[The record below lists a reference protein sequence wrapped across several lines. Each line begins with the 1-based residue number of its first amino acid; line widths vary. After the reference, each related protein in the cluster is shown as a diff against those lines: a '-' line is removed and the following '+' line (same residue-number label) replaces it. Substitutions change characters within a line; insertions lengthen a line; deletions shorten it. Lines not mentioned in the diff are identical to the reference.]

1 MEELIFRAKSGDK
14 DAFGLLSELIR
25 PKLLSHILY
34 HVRNKDMAENILQH
48 TFYKALRKIGSV
60 NEGRFYFNAWLYT
73 IAGNLIRD
81 ERRKMISQNT
91 HSLEARI
98 AYTNEHASLD
108 SIDEFG
114 IVLMNAEAD
123 VSTID
128 PAMIYE
134 HKERRV
140 EIGTRI
146 KEAMVML
153 TPVQRETLIR
163 RSNGETYAQI
173 GDGIGVSWQSVKGIL
188 EKARK
193 IVRDAY

>member
-1 MEELIFRAKSGDK
+1 MEELIIRAKAGDK
-14 DAFGLLSELIR
+14 EAFGLLSELIR
-25 PKLLSHILY
+25 HKLLSHILY

-48 TFYKALRKIGSV
+48 TFYKALKKIGSV
-60 NEGRFYFNAWLYT
+60 NEGKFYFNAWLYT

-81 ERRKMISQNT
+81 ERRKMLSQNT

-98 AYTNEHASLD
+98 AYTNENVSLD

-123 VSTID
+123 INTID

-134 HKERRV
+134 QEEKRV
-140 EIGTRI
+140 EISARL
-146 KEAMVML
+146 KKAMLML

-173 GDGIGVSWQSVKGIL
+173 GNGIGISWQSVKGIL
-188 EKARK
+188 EKVRK